1 MVDPL
6 VSVPPAME
14 RKQCFVEEPVGS
26 VVNILPI
33 RHDALAFPV
42 RIAENNMEEGGAHM
56 VDGYPALTTPRRD
69 IPDTQSRRPQR
80 QRLVVAWRLVVDT
93 VFVAVVVYGTDPPPL
108 RWEILRIVVM
118 DIIVRTSIA
127 LLAAAVVVVVV
138 GVVMLRT
145 DTSIPVVVGTEG
157 SVAVGEVIVA
167 VVVVVVAVVV
177 MYVKLYPNIVGVA
190 GAMMYY

>member
-1 MVDPL
+1 
-6 VSVPPAME
+6 ME

-26 VVNILPI
+26 VVNILPL

-42 RIAENNMEEGGAHM
+42 RIVENNMEEGGAHM
-56 VDGYPALTTPRRD
+56 VDGCPALTTPHRD
-69 IPDTQSRRPQR
+69 IPDTPPRRPQR

-93 VFVAVVVYGTDPPPL
+93 VFVAVFAYGTDPPPL

-127 LLAAAVVVVVV
+127 LLAAAVAV

-145 DTSIPVVVGTEG
+145 DISIPVVVGTVG
-157 SVAVGEVIVA
+157 SVAAGEVIV
-167 VVVVVVAVVV
+167 VVAVAVVV
-177 MYVKLYPNIVGVA
+177 MYVKLYPNMVGVA
-190 GAMMYY
+190 GAMMY

>member
-1 MVDPL
+1 
-6 VSVPPAME
+6 ME

-26 VVNILPI
+26 VVNILPL

-69 IPDTQSRRPQR
+69 IPDTQPRRPQR

-93 VFVAVVVYGTDPPPL
+93 VFVAVFVYGTDPPPL

-127 LLAAAVVVVVV
+127 LLAAAAVAV

-145 DTSIPVVVGTEG
+145 DISIPVVVGTVG
-157 SVAVGEVIVA
+157 SVAVGEVIVG
-167 VVVVVVAVVV
+167 VVVAVAVV
-177 MYVKLYPNIVGVA
+177 VRYVKLYPNMVGVA
-190 GAMMYY
+190 GAMMY